1 MKKYMG
7 LIVQFKFVWG
17 LFFTASILLY
27 TAISMILGNESM
39 EFTLIWKFVTITIL
53 LTFIYYLIWGEF
65 ILTKASS
72 KHKLIIHFILC
83 YITLLIFTSVLD
95 WMVIT
100 NLYHVAIFSA
110 YYTVLYLSII
120 FSLYM
125 YYKGTGEVLNDRL
138 AIYKARK
145 QEN

>member
-1 MKKYMG
+1 MKKHME

-27 TAISMILGNESM
+27 TVISMILGNKSM
-39 EFTLIWKFVTITIL
+39 EFTLIWKFVIITML
-53 LTFIYYLIWGEF
+53 LTFIHYLIWGEF
-65 ILTKASS
+65 ILIKTSS

-83 YITLLIFTSVLD
+83 YTTLLIFANVIN

-100 NLYHVAIFSA
+100 NLYHVAIFSL
-110 YYTVLYLSII
+110 YYIVLYLSII

-138 AIYKARK
+138 AMYKARK
-145 QEN
+145 LED